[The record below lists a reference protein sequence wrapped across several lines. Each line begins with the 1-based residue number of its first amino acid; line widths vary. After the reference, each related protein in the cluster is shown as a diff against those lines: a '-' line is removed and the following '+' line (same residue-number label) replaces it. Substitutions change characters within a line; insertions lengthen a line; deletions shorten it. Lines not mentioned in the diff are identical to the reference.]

1 MKELT
6 QNTEQEKISSL
17 EARVNSLERQLKR
30 QKIARKNAESFLESY
45 SRDAYLSNQALRK
58 ALNASKRRE
67 RELLFLNRAAS
78 QLTNLQPGQS
88 AILSALEAAV
98 EFSGASCGKVFIKKE
113 NDYLVGD
120 DDDVLTPE
128 NQWTHSPELAKL
140 LKEVLPTN
148 IDEPYTHWCVTSVDR
163 PDTQQEARVLHFM
176 HEMPDGEYAWLVLLT
191 PDDIL
196 DEETLYV
203 LDTTKH
209 YLNFNSR
216 YQSKKSKLN
225 DKQVE
230 LSSIKKD
237 KDALEEKLKNAD
249 KMAMLGQLVAG
260 IAHEINN
267 PISYVLSNTEVA
279 KEIFDD
285 YQKAISEIGKLCEEA
300 GGAINE
306 KFREFEKG
314 YSLKESANEI
324 AEMFLE
330 SLEGIER
337 IVDIIKALRS
347 FSYSGS
353 GKSVEINAVEAI
365 NSAIKLTTPLHR
377 FKNKVILENADNTIC
392 FRGNAGQ
399 IQQVLV
405 NLLTNAIYATP
416 DGKCIYLS
424 VSKNEES
431 VVLIVEDEG
440 IGMPKGVLDKIFTPF
455 FTTKPPGEGT
465 GLGMSISMTII
476 EEHGGTIDISSKPG
490 KGTCVT
496 VSFPLV

>member
-176 HEMPDGEYAWLVLLT
+176 HEMP
-191 PDDIL
+191 
-196 DEETLYV
+196 
-203 LDTTKH
+203 
-209 YLNFNSR
+209 S
-216 YQSKKSKLN
+216 N
-225 DKQVE
+225 D
-230 LSSIKKD
+230 ST
-237 KDALEEKLKNAD
+237 N
-249 KMAMLGQLVAG
+249 
-260 IAHEINN
+260 
-267 PISYVLSNTEVA
+267 IS
-279 KEIFDD
+279 
-285 YQKAISEIGKLCEEA
+285 AISLA
-300 GGAINE
+300 LSL
-306 KFREFEKG
+306 RE
-314 YSLKESANEI
+314 
-324 AEMFLE
+324 
-330 SLEGIER
+330 
-337 IVDIIKALRS
+337 
-347 FSYSGS
+347 
-353 GKSVEINAVEAI
+353 
-365 NSAIKLTTPLHR
+365 
-377 FKNKVILENADNTIC
+377 
-392 FRGNAGQ
+392 
-399 IQQVLV
+399 
-405 NLLTNAIYATP
+405 
-416 DGKCIYLS
+416 
-424 VSKNEES
+424 
-431 VVLIVEDEG
+431 
-440 IGMPKGVLDKIFTPF
+440 
-455 FTTKPPGEGT
+455 
-465 GLGMSISMTII
+465 
-476 EEHGGTIDISSKPG
+476 
-490 KGTCVT
+490 
-496 VSFPLV
+496 

>member
-6 QNTEQEKISSL
+6 QNTEQEKLSSL

-58 ALNASKRRE
+58 ALYASKRRE

-88 AILSALEAAV
+88 AILSALEAAID
-98 EFSGASCGKVFIKKE
+98 FSGASCGKVFIKRE
-113 NDYLVGD
+113 NDFLVGD
-120 DDDVLTPE
+120 DDEVLTPD
-128 NQWTHSPELAKL
+128 NKWTHSPELAKL
-140 LKEVLPTN
+140 LKEILPTS
-148 IDEPYTHWCVTSVDR
+148 IDEPYAHWCVTSVDR
-163 PDTQQEARVLHFM
+163 PDTQKEVRVLHFM
-176 HEMPDGEYAWLVLLT
+176 HEMPNSEYAWLVLLT
-191 PDDIL
+191 PDDTL

-203 LDTTKH
+203 LDTTKY

-237 KDALEEKLKNAD
+237 KDALEEKLKSAD
-249 KMAMLGQLVAG
+249 KMAMLGQLAAG

-285 YQKAISEIGKLCEEA
+285 YQNAISEIGKLCNEA
-300 GGAINE
+300 GGTLKE
-306 KFREFEKG
+306 KFHECERG

-324 AEMFLE
+324 TEMFVE
-330 SLEGIER
+330 SLEGIKR

-353 GKSVEINAVEAI
+353 NKSVEVDVVEAM
-365 NSAIKLTTPLHR
+365 NSAIKLTSTLHR
-377 FKNKVILENADNTIC
+377 YKNKVILETTDNNIY
-392 FRGNAGQ
+392 FSGNAGQ

-405 NLLTNAIYATP
+405 NLLTNAIHATP
-416 DGKCIYLS
+416 EGKCIYIR
-424 VSKNEES
+424 VSKNEEH
-431 VVLIVEDEG
+431 VVIVIEDEG
-440 IGMPKGVLDKIFTPF
+440 VGMPKDVLDKIFTPF

-476 EEHGGTIDISSKPG
+476 EEHGGTIDISSNPG

-496 VSFPLV
+496 AFFPLA